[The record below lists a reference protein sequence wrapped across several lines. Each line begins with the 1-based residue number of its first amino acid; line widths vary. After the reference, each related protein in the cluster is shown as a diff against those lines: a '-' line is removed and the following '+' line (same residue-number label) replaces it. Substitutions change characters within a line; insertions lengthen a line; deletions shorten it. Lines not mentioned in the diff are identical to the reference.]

1 MANRTNASR
10 AHDVETDVALL
21 VNRGLAGVQS
31 HAHADDLSAW
41 PVRGR
46 MRTLCFYRR
55 GHGVSC
61 AREGEEECV
70 SLGIDLDAVV
80 GTESATSDSS
90 MRGQDVGI
98 LVAEPLEQLRRVL
111 DVGEEERHRPSRQ
124 LGHAAIV
131 LRDSHS

>member
-10 AHDVETDVALL
+10 AHDIETDVALL

-31 HAHADDLSAW
+31 HAHADDLPAW

-55 GHGVSC
+55 GHGVSR

-80 GTESATSDSS
+80 RTKRATSDSS
-90 MRGQDVGI
+90 V
-98 LVAEPLEQLRRVL
+98 RR
-111 DVGEEERHRPSRQ
+111 
-124 LGHAAIV
+124 
-131 LRDSHS
+131 